1 MRLEKKITIIVAV
14 CLVIL
19 GVCMMSVSI
28 LAAGKDFKN
37 LMTTVEYTERTIDI
51 AEGFDDIS
59 IEILGQ
65 DLEVYKSGDGQAH
78 FICQETENDK
88 YKAEVNGSTLVIT
101 EKNEEKWHLNIMEL
115 SPDVHN
121 ELYLPDRAYEDFTC
135 SLFSGDIS
143 MKEDFRFRDVE
154 VKIGSGEAFLEN
166 FTAAELS
173 ATSGS
178 GSVQLKELTVDGA
191 EVKVGSGDVNIDSLA
206 ISKKLELETNSGD
219 IEINSTVSRG
229 SFSAST
235 GSGSIDLT
243 DCQSV
248 SMDVKTFSGDINLKS
263 CDAMNLNFKTGSGDV
278 TGTLKTA
285 KSFDADT
292 GSGEVRVPTDGN
304 GGNCVIRTGSGDI
317 EIEVEN

>member
-51 AEGFDDIS
+51 AEDFDDIS

-65 DLEVYKSGDGQAH
+65 DLEVYKSGDEQAH
-78 FICQETENDK
+78 FICHETKDDK
-88 YKAEVNGSTLVIT
+88 YTAEVKGDTLVIT
-101 EKNEEKWHLNIMEL
+101 EDEKDIMHISFMEIH
-115 SPDVHN
+115 PDVHN
-121 ELYLPDRAYEDFTC
+121 ELYLPDRAYKDFTC
-135 SLFSGDIS
+135 SLLSGDIS
-143 MKEDFRFRDVE
+143 MKEDFRFSDVE
-154 VKIGSGEAFLEN
+154 IKVGSGEAFLEN
-166 FTAAELS
+166 FTAADLII
-173 ATSGS
+173 TSGS
-178 GSVQLKELTVDGA
+178 GSIELKELMVEGA
-191 EVKVGSGDVNIDSLA
+191 ELKVGSGDVNVDGLA
-206 ISKKLELETNSGD
+206 ISKKFEAETLSGD
-219 IEINSTVSRG
+219 IEINNIVSRG
-229 SFSAST
+229 SFSVST

-248 SMDVKTFSGDINLKS
+248 SMDSKTASGDINLKS
-263 CDAMNLNFKTGSGDV
+263 CDAMSLNFKTGSGDV

-292 GSGEVRVPTDGN
+292 GSGDIKVPADGN

-317 EIEVEN
+317 EIKVEN